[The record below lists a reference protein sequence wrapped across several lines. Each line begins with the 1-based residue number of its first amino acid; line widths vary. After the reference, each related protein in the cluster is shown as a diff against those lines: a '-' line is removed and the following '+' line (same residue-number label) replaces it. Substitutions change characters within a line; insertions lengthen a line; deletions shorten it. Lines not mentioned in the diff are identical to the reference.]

1 MWGLISRLR
10 RGQARL
16 PAARPMT
23 AAEALDASIA
33 ARREH
38 RLAQPPRT
46 ERKRFERARPKVEQ
60 LRHAI
65 AMQMVDL

>member
-1 MWGLISRLR
+1 MRGLISRIF
-10 RGQARL
+10 RGQAPS

-23 AAEALDASIA
+23 AGEALDASIA

-60 LRHAI
+60 LRRDV
-65 AMQMVDL
+65 AMRMVDF